1 MLKGIVI
8 DDTALFND
16 KLTEWQD
23 FYNYHRP
30 PSDQRPQMST
40 MSVSSRAWMLTWT

>member
-1 MLKGIVI
+1 MLHGVVI

-16 KLTEWQD
+16 KLAEWEN

-30 PSDQRPQMST
+30 HGGLGGQTPAERLRQKTQAP
-40 MSVSSRAWMLTWT
+40 VK